1 MTNGTLESTGSQ
13 FAQFSESLRQF
24 VKLETAGGVALMAA
38 TIAAMIVSNSPLAG
52 LYQAFLMIEGAVSIG
67 PLSVEKPLFLWVNDL
82 WMAIFFFLVGME
94 IKKEVLEGHLADR
107 SQIVLPAAAA
117 VGGMAVPAAIYL
129 LVNGADPAGLQGWAV
144 PTATDIAFAL
154 GVLSLLGSRVPT
166 ALRIFLLTL
175 AILDDL
181 GAIVV
186 IAFFY
191 TANLS
196 ALSLM
201 LAALALGVLIAL
213 NAFGVTR
220 IAAFVITGAVMW
232 VCVLKSGVH
241 ATLAGVLTGL
251 AIPLAVK
258 DTAGE
263 APLDRLLEMLHPWVA
278 FAILPMFA
286 FVNTGLDFR
295 GIGFDAIFGPVP
307 LGIALGLLIGK
318 PLGVFG
324 ASWLMLRLGLSR
336 LPANVSLQQI
346 FGTGALCGIGFT
358 MSLFIG
364 GLAFAEGGS
373 GYASADRLGILAGSL
388 ASGLLGYLI
397 LRFTAASRNA

>member
-1 MTNGTLESTGSQ
+1 
-13 FAQFSESLRQF
+13 
-24 VKLETAGGVALMAA
+24 
-38 TIAAMIVSNSPLAG
+38 
-52 LYQAFLMIEGAVSIG
+52 
-67 PLSVEKPLFLWVNDL
+67 
-82 WMAIFFFLVGME
+82 
-94 IKKEVLEGHLADR
+94 
-107 SQIVLPAAAA
+107 
-117 VGGMAVPAAIYL
+117 
-129 LVNGADPAGLQGWAV
+129 
-144 PTATDIAFAL
+144 
-154 GVLSLLGSRVPT
+154 
-166 ALRIFLLTL
+166 
-175 AILDDL
+175 
-181 GAIVV
+181 
-186 IAFFY
+186 
-191 TANLS
+191 
-196 ALSLM
+196 
-201 LAALALGVLIAL
+201 
-213 NAFGVTR
+213 
-220 IAAFVITGAVMW
+220 MW

-251 AIPLAVK
+251 AIPLAVR